1 MKFSST
7 TVVLILLPILSIAS
21 PITKVEATEE
31 GGPVAL
37 VSEPR
42 SEDGIFKRSSQLC
55 QTINVSTYVNCRA
68 GPGTGYKSIMEVPK
82 GSAATYKCYKRG
94 ECINGNWWVW
104 ISKAVGSRLTWCLA
118 HGTIFTIRNATLTAT
133 TLIATA
139 VLVRLYFLL
148 YSLT

>member
-7 TVVLILLPILSIAS
+7 TVALILLPILSIAS

-94 ECINGNWWVW
+94 ECINGNC
-104 ISKAVGSRLTWCLA
+104 TWDYIYDQKCYVN
-118 HGTIFTIRNATLTAT
+118 GYYTDSYCS
-133 TLIATA
+133 IAK
-139 VLVRLYFLL
+139 LGPC
-148 YSLT
+148 